1 MAEKPEQLDVWIA
14 EFVETESAP
23 ARVDEWVRRTS
34 ETILDET
41 PEVAEDATLAQLVRD
56 SVRAHWTAFLG
67 GLTGP
72 VTEIRLVQ
80 PAADLAG
87 VLAHR
92 RLHLATLFK
101 LYRIA
106 QQATWRHVIDA
117 VRRAD
122 TQDMDDT
129 EVLVHVW
136 SRASSWID
144 ASVTA
149 SVDIYQRERDR
160 IRQGAAAARLEW
172 VRKALDGDVPD
183 LREFSAHLDGYPVS
197 ECNTALVLQAPD
209 DDGFAQLEQAAKELA
224 REIGS
229 RHPLL
234 VAPGGRELWAWAATH
249 AVPDLSGLAGAQDDL
264 RDAGIIATVGTPVAG
279 IDGFV
284 VSHREAQTARR
295 IALQS
300 ATPAPL
306 TLFTD
311 VELVALM
318 SQSGDAA
325 TRFVRRTLG
334 PLAEPTETARR
345 LRETVLALLD
355 SGSVEQ
361 AARRLVVHKNTVRYR
376 VGQAEEALGHS
387 VAECAVELATA
398 LRYHAAFS
406 EE

>member
-1 MAEKPEQLDVWIA
+1 MANEPEQLDVWIT
-14 EFVETESAP
+14 EFVETESDP
-23 ARVDEWVRRTS
+23 ARVEEWVRRTS
-34 ETILDET
+34 ETILAET
-41 PEVAEDATLAQLVRD
+41 PEVAEDPTLAQLVRD

-72 VTEIRLVQ
+72 VEEIRLVQ
-80 PAADLAG
+80 PAAELAG

-92 RLHLATLFK
+92 GLHLATLFK

-106 QQATWRHVIDA
+106 QQATWRHVIES
-117 VRRAD
+117 VRSAD
-122 TQDMDDT
+122 TRDMDDT

-160 IRQGAAAARLEW
+160 IRQGVAAARLEW

-183 LREFSAHLDGYPVS
+183 IREFSAHLDGYPVS

-209 DDGFAQLEQAAKELA
+209 DEGFAHLERAAKELA
-224 REIGS
+224 RALGS

-249 AVPDLSGLAGAQDDL
+249 AVPDLGGLGGAQEEL
-264 RDAGIIATVGTPVAG
+264 RDKGINASVGTPVAG
-279 IDGFV
+279 LDGFV
-284 VSHREAQTARR
+284 VSHREAQAARR

-300 ATPAPL
+300 AAPAAL

-318 SQSGDAA
+318 SQAGDAA

-334 PLAEPTETARR
+334 PLAEPTETAQR

-387 VAECAVELATA
+387 VSEQAVELATA